1 MTLRQGYLHDYL
13 TASFIAVAFGMLV
26 ASPAGSAAAAGDWG
40 KFIGA
45 IIVAGLFGFVPGG
58 LIAGYVSFRFHQMGD
73 NSELSGLSAGFFAAL
88 VYTVID
94 LVITL
99 VYVIMGADPAKT
111 FIAWIITVVFVFL
124 FYCLGGYL
132 SGMMEKRPFVM
143 PGIFDLSHISRAPL
157 PPPPTEAFQT
167 CPTCGGPLTY
177 VQQYDRWYCPNC
189 KKYP

>member
-1 MTLRQGYLHDYL
+1 M
-13 TASFIAVAFGMLV
+13 
-26 ASPAGSAAAAGDWG
+26 
-40 KFIGA
+40 GA
-45 IIVAGLFGFVPGG
+45 IVVAGLFGFVPGG
-58 LIAGYVSFRFHQMGD
+58 LIAGYINFRLHQMGE
-73 NSELSGLSAGFFAAL
+73 NLEMSGLSAGFFAAL
-88 VYTVID
+88 VYSIID
-94 LVITL
+94 LILTL
-99 VYVIMGADPAKT
+99 EAVIMGAEAANT
-111 FIAWIITVVFVFL
+111 FIAWILTVVFVLL

-143 PGIFDLSHISRAPL
+143 PRIFELSHISRAP